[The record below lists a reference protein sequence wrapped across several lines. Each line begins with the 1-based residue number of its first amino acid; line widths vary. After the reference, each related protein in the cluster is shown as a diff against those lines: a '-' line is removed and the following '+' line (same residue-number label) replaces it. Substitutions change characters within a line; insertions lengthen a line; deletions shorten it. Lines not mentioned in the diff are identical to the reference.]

1 MHLQASDLSLDR
13 SSRRVLEA
21 LSFTVTAGEALVLTG
36 PNGAGKTT
44 LIRAIAGFL
53 PLASGS
59 ITLEGGSKD
68 HDIAEQSH
76 FVGHRDGIKGALTVE
91 ENARFFADYL
101 GSSLLSSP
109 QGEGEQSVQAALE
122 RLGLAALADVPAAW
136 LSAGQRRRLGL
147 SRLLLAKRPLWLLD
161 EPTVSLDAASVTTL
175 AGMISQHLAS
185 GGIAVAATHIP
196 LGLTNARE
204 LRLGAGRATEGGA

>member
-1 MHLQASDLSLDR
+1 MQLIAQELNLYRGNRLIIKDISLA
-13 SSRRVLEA
+13 VA
-21 LSFTVTAGEALVLTG
+21 GGEALVLTG
-36 PNGAGKTT
+36 PNGAGKTS

-68 HDIAEQSH
+68 QDIAEQSH

-91 ENARFFADYL
+91 ENARFFANYL
-101 GSSLLSSP
+101 GSPLPPSP
-109 QGEGEQSVQAALE
+109 QGGGEQSVQSALE

-161 EPTVSLDAASVTTL
+161 EPTVSLDAAAVEAL
-175 AGMISQHLAS
+175 ALMISEHLAS

-196 LGLTNARE
+196 LGLKNARE

>member
-1 MHLQASDLSLDR
+1 MQLIAQQLNLYR
-13 SSRRVLEA
+13 GSRLIIKDI
-21 LSFTVTAGEALVLTG
+21 SFAVAGGEALILTG

-44 LIRAIAGFL
+44 LLRAIAGFL

-59 ITLEGGSKD
+59 IALDGGSKD
-68 HDIAEQSH
+68 HDIVEQSH

-101 GSSLLSSP
+101 GSSLRSP
-109 QGEGEQSVQAALE
+109 PHGGGEQSVQAALD
-122 RLGLAALADVPAAW
+122 RVGLAALADVPAAW

-161 EPTVSLDAASVTTL
+161 EPTVSLDAAAVATL

-204 LRLGAGRATEGGA
+204 LRLDADRATEGGA